1 LGVILV
7 SVLPRVVAVVACLA
21 LSACTTS
28 VGGTPVAGTTLPE
41 EPAELTA
48 SEVFDDLTTIDPC
61 SLTSPS
67 VFSSFGDADFATPE
81 SLDYCAISV
90 KPSSGN
96 EAVIAVGAF
105 GELEAQPELQG
116 KRVKEVDGGLWVG
129 QQDDTP
135 SFCSQ
140 QLVFPDGVTVQV
152 QGSLYV
158 GDVDACPMVEAGMD
172 QLIKAVQD
180 GDVDHRSPERDSL
193 VLIDPCSLVDDDA
206 VGAIPGLT
214 GARQPNDYP
223 GEHTCFWE
231 VSTDVT
237 VRLQFGTGL
246 KPTATGEGANEDPVA
261 GRPTA
266 TNPYPNVGSRAFC
279 AVETAHIPFTEVS
292 EVDEDVF
299 ELASVFVRMP
309 AGQVAAGCTAA
320 RAVAELVWPKLPDA

>member
-7 SVLPRVVAVVACLA
+7 SVLPRVVAVAACLV
-21 LSACTTS
+21 LSACTTR
-28 VGGTPVAGTTLPE
+28 VGGAPVAGTTLPE

-48 SEVFDDLTTIDPC
+48 AAVFDDFTTVDPC

-67 VFSSFGDADFATPE
+67 VFSSFGDVDFATPE

-96 EAVIAVGAF
+96 EALIAVGAF

-116 KRVKEVDGGLWVG
+116 KRVKDVDGGLWVG

-135 SFCSQ
+135 DYCSQ

-152 QGSLYV
+152 QGSLYL
-158 GDVDACPMVEAGMD
+158 GEVDTCPMVEAGMD
-172 QLIKAVQD
+172 QLIKVVQD
-180 GDVDHRSPERDSL
+180 GDVEHRSPDRDSL
-193 VLIDPCSLVDDDA
+193 VLIDPCTLVDDDA
-206 VGAIPGLT
+206 VAAIPGLA

-231 VSTDVT
+231 VSQDVT
-237 VRLQFGTGL
+237 VRLQFGAGL
-246 KPTATGEGANEDPVA
+246 KPTATSEGANADPVA

-266 TNPYPNVGSRAFC
+266 TNPYPNFGSRSFC
-279 AVETAHIPFTEVS
+279 GVETAHIPFTEA

-309 AGQVAAGCTAA
+309 QGQVAAGCAAA
-320 RAVAELVWPKLPDA
+320 RAMAELVWPKLPDA